1 MQQDARAAD
10 GLADR
15 GRVVGDDRQA
25 EAHRL
30 EERHAEPLVLRE
42 RHEALRGAVVREQ
55 RRAVDAAGEVH
66 RAPETQPLDER
77 DHAGVILRLVAE
89 RAHEHEV
96 RLRIDAAPVV
106 REHAHQIVLP
116 LVWRDP
122 TDEEEHATET
132 LPAREHRVVG
142 RRREVRPVDEDGH
155 ASRLLVAGLGERAAV
170 ELGDADA
177 KLERRRDPREL
188 PQPEPR
194 MGGGVR
200 IDAAEEL
207 GGRDVVVDE
216 DASRLDLHELVDD
229 LVAHREVDDE
239 HVVRLHVA
247 EQPAV
252 RAHVGDAGLRLDR
265 VRVRV
270 IAPSA
275 DAFAERED
283 VVAHR
288 VGGRED
294 RMELVDGGHD
304 GARPTTA

>member
-1 MQQDARAAD
+1 
-10 GLADR
+10 
-15 GRVVGDDRQA
+15 
-25 EAHRL
+25 
-30 EERHAEPLVLRE
+30 
-42 RHEALRGAVVREQ
+42 
-55 RRAVDAAGEVH
+55 
-66 RAPETQPLDER
+66 
-77 DHAGVILRLVAE
+77 
-89 RAHEHEV
+89 
-96 RLRIDAAPVV
+96 
-106 REHAHQIVLP
+106 
-116 LVWRDP
+116 
-122 TDEEEHATET
+122 
-132 LPAREHRVVG
+132 
-142 RRREVRPVDEDGH
+142 
-155 ASRLLVAGLGERAAV
+155 
-170 ELGDADA
+170 
-177 KLERRRDPREL
+177 
-188 PQPEPR
+188 

-275 DAFAERED
+275 DALAERED